1 MNLKIYT
8 KEFSKNIQLAIPVI
22 TGALG
27 HMTVSLIDDMMVG
40 SLGPVELAASS
51 LANSFLFIA
60 IAVGIGFSF
69 AVTPLIAETDGEND
83 VQKGRLYFQHSMLL
97 IGILAF
103 VLTIGMWFMEPVLTM
118 LSQPEEVV
126 VLAKPYFKV
135 VVLSLFPLVF
145 FQGIKQFS
153 DGLSLTKYAMQATL
167 ITNVVNVVLNYFLIY
182 GIGGFPEMGI
192 VGAAWG
198 TLISRIV
205 MLLFMIYI
213 LWSKEVFQPYLAVL
227 KTAEIKESIL
237 LKIIHLGFPSSMQM
251 LFEMGLF
258 AASIMLAG
266 AIGVF
271 PQAANQIA
279 IKMSSTTFMVSIGI
293 GVATTIRVGN
303 QKGLKRFD
311 DLRRIG
317 FSNFLLILL
326 IMVGFTIVFMLT
338 KNILP
343 TLFTNNNEVIELA
356 ATLLIVAG
364 IFQISDGLQ
373 AVILGGLRRLQDVYV
388 PMIITFI
395 AFWVIGFPICY
406 YLALFTE
413 LKTLGIWVGLLFG
426 LTTSALLLFWRFN
439 YLTKKLIKKHHENS

>member
-1 MNLKIYT
+1 MNVGNYT
-8 KEFSKNIQLAIPVI
+8 KEFRQNIRIAVPVI

-69 AVTPLIAETDGEND
+69 AVTPLIAETDGEGD
-83 VQKGRLYFQHSMLL
+83 IGKGRLVFQHSMLL
-97 IGILAF
+97 IGILA
-103 VLTIGMWFMEPVLTM
+103 VILTIGMWFMEPVLNM

-126 VLAKPYFKV
+126 ALAKPYFKI

-153 DGLSLTKYAMQATL
+153 DGLSMTKYAMQATL
-167 ITNVVNVVLNYFLIY
+167 ITNVVNVVLNFLLIY
-182 GIGGFPEMGI
+182 GIWIFPELGV

-205 MLLFMIYI
+205 MLAFMVYI
-213 LWSKEVFQPYLAVL
+213 LKTREKFQPFLAL
-227 KTAEIKESIL
+227 LRIEEIKKSML
-237 LKIIHLGFPSSMQM
+237 LKIVNLGFPSSMQM

-279 IKMSSTTFMVSIGI
+279 IKMSSTTFMVSVGI

-303 QKGLKRFD
+303 QKGLKRFV

-317 FSNFLLILL
+317 FSNFLLIFM

-343 TLFTNNNEVIELA
+343 LLFTNHSEVIEIA
-356 ATLLIVAG
+356 AALLVVAG
-364 IFQISDGLQ
+364 VFQISDGLQ
-373 AVILGGLRRLQDVYV
+373 AVILGGLRGLQDVYI
-388 PMIITFI
+388 PMFITFI
-395 AFWVIGFPICY
+395 AFWIVGFPVCY
-406 YLALFTE
+406 YLALYTE
-413 LKTLGIWVGLLFG
+413 LKTFGIWIGLLLG

-439 YLTKKLIKKHHENS
+439 HLTKKLIKKHHENS